1 MYVQPQE
8 INILLFIE
16 SIESQVAEWEMI
28 KDQLLGLAMCA
39 LIEFNQLIAFI
50 YNIIWL
56 ILKVGL
62 GKWQVL
68 DPTNLPDLILKIMVK
83 VKFIE
88 EQPISLCSTTSMQSY
103 MHNAHAFHIVYI

>member
-16 SIESQVAEWEMI
+16 SIESQVSEWEMI

-39 LIEFNQLIAFI
+39 AIQLELIAFI

-56 ILKVGL
+56 ILKIGL

-68 DPTNLPDLILKIMVK
+68 DPTNLLDLVLKIMVK

-88 EQPISLCSTTSMQSY
+88 KQPISLCSTTSMQSY